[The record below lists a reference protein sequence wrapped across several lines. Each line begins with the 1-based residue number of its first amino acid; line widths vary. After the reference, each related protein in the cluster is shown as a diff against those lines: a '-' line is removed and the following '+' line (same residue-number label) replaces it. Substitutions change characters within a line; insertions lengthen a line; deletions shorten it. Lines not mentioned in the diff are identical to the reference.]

1 MKRTA
6 PPGSKFAN
14 SSSPTRSKPRR
25 WTIAAEQITFGIA
38 AAIVATLV
46 GLILLT
52 WAVQKNEPPQLA
64 ITAAPVEQRQGQFYV
79 PFTVEN
85 QGGGTAESV
94 QVLAELR
101 QGQRVLETGEQQ
113 IEFLSSGE
121 QEEGAFIF
129 TQDPSRFSLDLR
141 VASYKLP

>member
-1 MKRTA
+1 MKRTEFLHL
-6 PPGSKFAN
+6 K
-14 SSSPTRSKPRR
+14 SSSRSHFKPRR
-25 WTIAAEQITFGIA
+25 WAPAAEQITFGIA
-38 AAIVATLV
+38 AVIVATLV
-46 GLILLT
+46 GLILLA
-52 WAVQKNEPPQLA
+52 WALQNDEPPRLA
-64 ITAAPVEQRQGQFYV
+64 ITPAPIQQRQGQFYV

-94 QVLAELR
+94 QVLATLK
-101 QGQRVLETGEQQ
+101 QGERILETGEQQ

-129 TQDPSRFSLDLR
+129 TQDPSRLRLDLR

>member
-6 PPGSKFAN
+6 SLGLKSAKSSNPARSKF
-14 SSSPTRSKPRR
+14 RR
-25 WTIAAEQITFGIA
+25 WMITAEQITFGIA

-52 WAVQKNEPPQLA
+52 WALQKNEPPRLS
-64 ITAAPVEQRQGQFYV
+64 ITSAPIEQRQDQFYV

-101 QGQRVLETGEQQ
+101 QGQRVLQTGEQQ

-129 TQDPSRFSLDLR
+129 TQDPRRFSLDLR